1 MTKERIM
8 LTKIPEVKYIR
19 KLTLALKLFVKMG
32 HPTSHL
38 LPLGMHMSTKF
49 ISFSKFTLSLL
60 N

>member
-1 MTKERIM
+1 M

-38 LPLGMHMSTKF
+38 LSLGMHMSTKF
-49 ISFSKFTLSLL
+49 TSFSKFTLTLL